1 MGLNIEEKKAV
12 VSDMHEVFLN
22 SQAVVAA
29 EYSGLTVSQ
38 MTKLRREARALG
50 LTVRVAKNSLAKL
63 AIAGTD
69 HECLG
74 DDLIGPLILIISK
87 DDPGAGARLVKEFA
101 NENEQLIAKAIAFG
115 GESRPGT
122 DLNLLASMP
131 TLDEARAKLLSV
143 LNGPATTLLRLLKEP
158 SSVLVRVLVAKNQKS
173 E

>member
-1 MGLNIEEKKAV
+1 MGLNIEEKKAI

-38 MTKLRREARALG
+38 MTKLRNEARTLG
-50 LTVRVAKNSLAKL
+50 ITVRVTKNTLAKL
-63 AIAGTD
+63 AVVGTE
-69 HECLG
+69 HECLR
-74 DDLIGPLILIISK
+74 DDLVGPLILIISK

-101 NENEQLIAKAIAFG
+101 IENEQLVAKAIAFA
-115 GESRPGT
+115 GESRPGA
-122 DLNLLASMP
+122 DINLLASMP

-143 LNGPATTLLRLLKEP
+143 LNGPGTAQLRLLKEP
-158 SSVLVRVLVAKNQKS
+158 SGVLVRVFVAKSQKS